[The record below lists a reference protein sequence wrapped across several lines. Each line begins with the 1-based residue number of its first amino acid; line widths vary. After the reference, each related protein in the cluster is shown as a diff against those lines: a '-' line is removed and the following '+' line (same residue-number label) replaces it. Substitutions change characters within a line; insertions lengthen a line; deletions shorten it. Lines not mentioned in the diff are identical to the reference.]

1 MEFDLPLYKL
11 QSESEL
17 SDLAESVDSAQM
29 ELTGTI
35 RTFILSKILCE
46 MLSIICD

>member
-1 MEFDLPLYKL
+1 MEYDCPKYKL
-11 QSESEL
+11 ESESEV

-35 RTFILSKILCE
+35 LEYFLDEI
-46 MLSIICD
+46 